1 MDESKIFMYVACAF
15 IGMFGGLFAG
25 YLNWGRDTPTEDTL
39 AVRINAVCDKK
50 GYQFGDYQILF
61 DEPGVASNLVE
72 VTCYSRK
79 AVGNGYYDSY
89 KRVIPRHVYE

>member
-1 MDESKIFMYVACAF
+1 MVKYIPFFIAGVLATLSGFMMGKIIYD
-15 IGMFGGLFAG
+15 
-25 YLNWGRDTPTEDTL
+25 NNPKEDTL
-39 AVRINAVCDKK
+39 ATRINAVCDKK

-89 KRVIPRHVYE
+89 KRVILRHVYE